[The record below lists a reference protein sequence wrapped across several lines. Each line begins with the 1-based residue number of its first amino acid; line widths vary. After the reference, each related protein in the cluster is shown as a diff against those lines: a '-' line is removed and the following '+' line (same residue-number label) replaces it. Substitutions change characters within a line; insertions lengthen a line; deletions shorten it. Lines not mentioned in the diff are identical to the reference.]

1 MAHHYLLSWPLSTFQ
16 GVSTCSRKAVL
27 FTTISLFTNSFNFI
41 ETVLYHGYFL
51 TETIHL
57 YHLFEIFSE
66 NIVVVLC
73 VFCIFCHRIEI
84 KLIVMVLPE
93 ELFLYFFIVWS
104 LLCLFLKDS
113 LNLVLIRIVFV
124 DIPFIIWAKFIHT
137 SMKVTGWDY
146 IALVILTHTH
156 FINSYLF
163 TIFISDK
170 NSQFNCF
177 AEL

>member
-1 MAHHYLLSWPLSTFQ
+1 MAHHYFLSWSLSTFQ
-16 GVSTCSRKAVL
+16 GVSTCSGKAVL
-27 FTTISLFTNSFNFI
+27 FTTIGFFTNSFNFI
-41 ETVLYHGYFL
+41 EAVLYHRYFL

-84 KLIVMVLPE
+84 KLIMMVLPE
-93 ELFLYFFIVWS
+93 ELFLYFFIMWS
-104 LLCLFLKDS
+104 LLCLFLKNPLD
-113 LNLVLIRIVFV
+113 LVLIGVVFV
-124 DIPFIIWAKFIHT
+124 DVPFIIWAKFIHT
-137 SMKVTGWDY
+137 SMKVTGRDN
-146 IALVILTHTH
+146 IALIILTHTH
-156 FINSYLF
+156 FIDRYLF

-177 AEL
+177 TEL